1 MSTHID
7 VKEIERK
14 SFRYTEQDGLM
25 EIMMGLLFIG
35 VGVAFDTP
43 FTIFVIFIAVF
54 LFPRFIVFLRKRL
67 SYPRTGYAKLPQDD
81 PKKTGKGM
89 LIYILGVATAFVIC
103 LFLFGDLTD
112 PALYRKWA
120 PTFFGVV
127 LLGPFN
133 YLYSKSGSSHYWIYA
148 VVILGLGLL
157 FSIMNFEWY
166 YGIINWMLSI
176 GVFFLIAGLI
186 IFVLFLRKY
195 PRSAEEVTNG
205 EK

>member
-35 VGVAFDTP
+35 VGVAFDTT

-81 PKKTGKGM
+81 PKKT
-89 LIYILGVATAFVIC
+89 ITNYQAFSTS
-103 LFLFGDLTD
+103 TD
-112 PALYRKWA
+112 MAR
-120 PTFFGVV
+120 
-127 LLGPFN
+127 
-133 YLYSKSGSSHYWIYA
+133 
-148 VVILGLGLL
+148 
-157 FSIMNFEWY
+157 
-166 YGIINWMLSI
+166 SI
-176 GVFFLIAGLI
+176 GCRHQFH
-186 IFVLFLRKY
+186 R
-195 PRSAEEVTNG
+195 
-205 EK
+205 